1 MDLSII
7 SYAVGIIGC
16 VVGVVGL
23 TRNSKKDTAHD
34 AEKRARFEGEI
45 KADIR
50 NVSDLV
56 IRLQEKFDKF
66 SDSFSEEIDR
76 KIKEHEQRF
85 HSMKP

>member
-7 SYAVGIIGC
+7 PIAVGVIGC
-16 VVGVVGL
+16 VVGVIGL
-23 TRNSKKDTAHD
+23 TRNNRKDSTED

-50 NVSDLV
+50 NLSTLV
-56 IRLQEKFDKF
+56 LRLQEKMDSLSDGFDA
-66 SDSFSEEIDR
+66 EIDR
-76 KIKEHEQRF
+76 KIKEHEQRY